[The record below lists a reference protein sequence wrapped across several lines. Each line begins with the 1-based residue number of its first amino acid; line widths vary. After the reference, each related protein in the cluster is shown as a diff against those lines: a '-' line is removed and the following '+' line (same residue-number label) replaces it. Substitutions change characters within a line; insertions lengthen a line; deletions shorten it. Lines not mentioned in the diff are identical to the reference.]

1 MQNNAFSRPS
11 PIEKVVHQNLQYKNR
26 SITSMAL
33 TLVHVLGN
41 VLGKEGKEKNRGV
54 DERMGR

>member
-1 MQNNAFSRPS
+1 
-11 PIEKVVHQNLQYKNR
+11 
-26 SITSMAL
+26 MAL

-41 VLGKEGKEKNRGV
+41 ILGKEGKETNRGL